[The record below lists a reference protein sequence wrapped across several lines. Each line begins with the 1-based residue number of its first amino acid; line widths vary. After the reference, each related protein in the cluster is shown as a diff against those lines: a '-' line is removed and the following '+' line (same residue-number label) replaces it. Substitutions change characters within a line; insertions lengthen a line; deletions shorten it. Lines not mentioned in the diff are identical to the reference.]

1 MSESKLRKG
10 SWRGDGLE
18 REQDQAICLGLWT
31 LLHIFPLDHGDLL
44 LIVPSALILEAL
56 PNGMGHSDPLK
67 QKVELGAPVLT
78 TLQ

>member
-1 MSESKLRKG
+1 MSN
-10 SWRGDGLE
+10 
-18 REQDQAICLGLWT
+18 
-31 LLHIFPLDHGDLL
+31 DLL
-44 LIVPSALILEAL
+44 KNQSYMVIVPSALILEAL